1 MSRTQFAV
9 VAVVLVALG
18 GSVVAQQQAAPAPV
32 PAAAPATPLPAD
44 LPEWAYT
51 PPNPPG
57 SPPAPSSLPA
67 DDNAVIRIPGVERTL
82 TRGQLRGL
90 KEIPDWRPEEHVG
103 APDVVRFGRPD
114 PVPTAAGALQWT
126 VRACG
131 FCHLADGGGRPENAS
146 VNGLPVA
153 YFIQQMDDFKNG
165 LRDSIDHRKNNTNL
179 MITYAK
185 NATDAE
191 LRSAAEYFAGK
202 PYGKRVK
209 VIESATAPK
218 VRLQGGMHMPVPA
231 AEGGSMEPIGD
242 HIVEVP
248 DDHLRAEARDT
259 HMGYT
264 AYVPV
269 GSINRGKML
278 AATYQCATCHGQSF
292 EGLGPVPPL
301 AGRSPS
307 YVTRQMYDMKHGARK
322 GPWAEMMQPI
332 VQKMSVKDMMQVS
345 AFLASLNPPAAT
357 TTRAA
362 R

>member
-1 MSRTQFAV
+1 MSRTPFVV
-9 VAVVLVALG
+9 VAVILVALG
-18 GSVVAQQQAAPAPV
+18 GSVVAQQQAAPAF
-32 PAAAPATPLPAD
+32 PAVD

-57 SPPAPSSLPA
+57 APPPPSSLPA
-67 DDNAVIRIPGVERTL
+67 DDSAVVRIPGVERTL
-82 TRGQLRGL
+82 TRGQLRGV
-90 KEIPDWRPEEHVG
+90 KEIPDWRPEEHTG
-103 APDVVRFGRPD
+103 APDIVRFGRE
-114 PVPTAAGALQWT
+114 G

-153 YFIQQMDDFKNG
+153 YFLQQMEDLKNG
-165 LRDSIDHRKNNTNL
+165 LRDSADHRKNNTNM
-179 MITYAK
+179 MIAYAK
-185 NATDAE
+185 GATPE
-191 LRSAAEYFAGK
+191 EIRAAAQYFASK
-202 PYGKRVK
+202 PYGKRIK
-209 VIESATAPK
+209 VVESRTAPK

-231 AEGGSMEPIGD
+231 AEGGSMEPIGEQ
-242 HIVEVP
+242 IVEVP

-259 HMGYT
+259 RMGYT

-269 GSINRGKML
+269 GSINRGKQL
-278 AATYQCATCHGQSF
+278 AATYQCTTCHGANL

-307 YVTRQMYDMKHGARK
+307 YTTRQLYDMKLGARK
-322 GPWAEMMQPI
+322 GPWADLMTP
-332 VQKMSVKDMMQVS
+332 VVTKMSLKDMMYVS
-345 AFLASLNPPAAT
+345 AYAASLNPPAST

>member
-1 MSRTQFAV
+1 V
-9 VAVVLVALG
+9 N
-18 GSVVAQQQAAPAPV
+18 
-32 PAAAPATPLPAD
+32 

-57 SPPAPSSLPA
+57 APPPPSSLPA
-67 DDNAVIRIPGVERTL
+67 DDTAVIRIPGVERTL
-82 TRGQLRGL
+82 TRGQLRGVA
-90 KEIPDWRPEEHVG
+90 EIPDWRPQEHTG
-103 APDVVRFGRPD
+103 APAVVRFGR
-114 PVPTAAGALQWT
+114 TAEG

-153 YFIQQMDDFKNG
+153 YFLQQMEDFKRG
-165 LRDSIDHRKNNTNL
+165 ARDSADPRKNNTNL
-179 MITYAK
+179 MITYAR
-185 NATDAE
+185 NATPEEIRA
-191 LRSAAEYFAGK
+191 AAEYFAAK
-202 PYGKRVK
+202 PYGKRIT
-209 VIESATAPK
+209 VIESRTAPK

-231 AEGGSMEPIGD
+231 AQGGGMEPIGEQ
-242 HIVEVP
+242 IVEVP

-269 GSINRGKML
+269 GSLERGKQL
-278 AATYQCATCHGQSF
+278 AAVYQCTTCHGASL
-292 EGLGPVPPL
+292 EGMGPVPPL

-307 YVTRQMYDMKHGARK
+307 YTTRQLYDMKLGARK
-322 GPWAEMMQPI
+322 GSWAELMTPI
-332 VQKMSVKDMMQVS
+332 VAKMSLKDMMYVS
-345 AFLASLNPPAAT
+345 AYAASLNPPAAT

>member
-1 MSRTQFAV
+1 MARTQFAA
-9 VAVVLVALG
+9 VAVVVVILG
-18 GSVVAQQQAAPAPV
+18 VSVVAAQQQAAPAP
-32 PAAAPATPLPAD
+32 AAAPAPPLPAD

-57 SPPAPSSLPA
+57 SPPNPSSLPT
-67 DDNAVIRIPGVERTL
+67 DDNAIIRIPGVERAL
-82 TRGQLRGL
+82 TRGQLRGV
-90 KEIPDWRPEEHVG
+90 KEIPDWRPEEHTT
-103 APDVVRFGRPD
+103 APDVVRFGR
-114 PVPTAAGALQWT
+114 TAEGVVV

-153 YFIQQMDDFKNG
+153 YFIQQMNDFKNG

-191 LRSAAEYFAGK
+191 VRAAAEYFASK
-202 PYGKRVK
+202 PYGKRIK
-209 VIESATAPK
+209 VIESQTAPK
-218 VRLQGGMHMPVPA
+218 VRLQGGMHMPVPP
-231 AEGGSMEPIGD
+231 AEGGGMEPIGD
-242 HIVEVP
+242 QIVEVP

-269 GSINRGKML
+269 GSIARGQQL
-278 AATYQCATCHGQSF
+278 SATYQCATCHGRNL
-292 EGLGPVPPL
+292 EGMGPVPPL

-307 YVTRQMYDMKHGARK
+307 YTARQLYDMKHGARK
-322 GPWAEMMQPI
+322 GSWAELMTPI
-332 VQKMSVKDMMQVS
+332 VAKMSLKDMMNVS
-345 AFLASLNPPAAT
+345 AYAASLNPPAST
-357 TTRAA
+357 TTRAEK
-362 R
+362 

>member
-1 MSRTQFAV
+1 MNRTQAAV

-18 GSVVAQQQAAPAPV
+18 GSVVAQQQAAPAP
-32 PAAAPATPLPAD
+32 AAAPVPPPAN

-57 SPPAPSSLPA
+57 APPPPSSLPA
-67 DDNAVIRIPGVERTL
+67 DDTAVIRIPGVERTL
-82 TRGQLRGL
+82 TRGQLRGVT
-90 KEIPDWRPEEHVG
+90 EIPDWRPEEHTG
-103 APDVVRFGRPD
+103 APAVVRFGR
-114 PVPTAAGALQWT
+114 TAEG

-153 YFIQQMDDFKNG
+153 YFLQQMEDFKTG
-165 LRDSIDHRKNNTNL
+165 ARDSADPRKNNTNM

-185 NATDAE
+185 GATPEE
-191 LRSAAEYFAGK
+191 LRAAAEYFAAK
-202 PYGKRVK
+202 PYGRRIK
-209 VIESATAPK
+209 VVESRTAPK

-231 AEGGSMEPIGD
+231 AEGGGMEPIGEQ
-242 HIVEVP
+242 IVEVP

-278 AATYQCATCHGQSF
+278 AATYQCTTCHGANL

-307 YVTRQMYDMKHGARK
+307 YTTRQLYDMKLGARK
-322 GPWAEMMQPI
+322 GPWAELMTPI
-332 VQKMSVKDMMQVS
+332 VQKMSLADMMNVS
-345 AFLASLNPPAAT
+345 AYAASLNPPAAT

>member
-1 MSRTQFAV
+1 MSRMHGV
-9 VAVVLVALG
+9 LVAVVLVFLG
-18 GSVVAQQQAAPAPV
+18 VSVGAGQQAAPAP
-32 PAAAPATPLPAD
+32 AAAPAPPPVN

-57 SPPAPSSLPA
+57 APPPPSSLPA
-67 DDNAVIRIPGVERTL
+67 DDTAVIRIPGVERTL
-82 TRGQLRGL
+82 TRGQLRGV
-90 KEIPDWRPEEHVG
+90 KEIPDWRPEEHAG
-103 APDVVRFGRPD
+103 IPDVVRFGRE
-114 PVPTAAGALQWT
+114 G

-146 VNGLPVA
+146 VSGLPIA
-153 YFIQQMDDFKNG
+153 YFLQQMEDFKNG
-165 LRDSIDHRKNNTNL
+165 LRDSADHRKNNTNM
-179 MITYAK
+179 MIGFAK
-185 NATDAE
+185 SATLE
-191 LRSAAEYFAGK
+191 ENRAAAAYFGAK
-202 PYGKRVK
+202 PYGKRINV
-209 VIESATAPK
+209 VESRTAPK
-218 VRLQGGMHMPVPA
+218 VRLQGGMHMPIPA
-231 AEGGSMEPIGD
+231 AQGGGMEPIGEQ
-242 HIVEVP
+242 IVEVP

-278 AATYQCATCHGQSF
+278 AATYQCTTCHGANL

-307 YVTRQMYDMKHGARK
+307 YTTRQLYDMKLGARK
-322 GPWAEMMQPI
+322 GPWAELMTPI
-332 VQKMSVKDMMQVS
+332 VQKMSLADMMNVS
-345 AFLASLNPPAAT
+345 AYAASLNPPAAT

>member
-1 MSRTQFAV
+1 MSRMQLAV
-9 VAVVLVALG
+9 VAAALVTLG
-18 GSVVAQQQAAPAPV
+18 GSLVAQQQAAPAP
-32 PAAAPATPLPAD
+32 AAAPTPPPVD

-57 SPPAPSSLPA
+57 APPPPSSLPT
-67 DDNAVIRIPGVERTL
+67 DDNAIVRIPGVERTL
-82 TRGQLRGL
+82 TRGQLRGV

-103 APDVVRFGRPD
+103 APDVVRFGR
-114 PVPTAAGALQWT
+114 TAEGGAVL

-153 YFIQQMDDFKNG
+153 YFIQQMQDFKNG
-165 LRDSIDHRKNNTNL
+165 LRDSADHRKNNTNM
-179 MITYAK
+179 MIGFSK
-185 NATDAE
+185 LATDAE
-191 LRSAAEYFAGK
+191 VKAAAEYFASK
-202 PYGKRVK
+202 PYGKRIK
-209 VIESATAPK
+209 VIESRTAPK

-231 AEGGSMEPIGD
+231 AEGGGMEPIGEQ
-242 HIVEVP
+242 IVEVP

-269 GSINRGKML
+269 DSINRGKQL
-278 AATYQCATCHGQSF
+278 AAAYQCTTCHGANL
-292 EGLGPVPPL
+292 EGMGPVPPL

-307 YVTRQMYDMKHGARK
+307 YTTRQLYDMKLGARK
-322 GPWAEMMQPI
+322 GPWAELMTPI
-332 VQKMSVKDMMQVS
+332 VAKMSLKDMMYVS
-345 AFLASLNPPAAT
+345 AYAASLNPPATT

-362 R
+362 K

>member
-1 MSRTQFAV
+1 MSRV
-9 VAVVLVALG
+9 HGVLVAVVLVFLG
-18 GSVVAQQQAAPAPV
+18 VSVGAGQQAAPAP
-32 PAAAPATPLPAD
+32 AAAPAPPPVN

-57 SPPAPSSLPA
+57 APPPPSSLPA
-67 DDNAVIRIPGVERTL
+67 DDTAVIRIPGVERTL
-82 TRGQLRGL
+82 TRGQLRGV
-90 KEIPDWRPEEHVG
+90 KEIPDWRPEEHAG
-103 APDVVRFGRPD
+103 IPDVVRFGRE
-114 PVPTAAGALQWT
+114 G

-146 VNGLPVA
+146 VSGLPIA
-153 YFIQQMDDFKNG
+153 YFLQQMEDFKNG
-165 LRDSIDHRKNNTNL
+165 LRDSADHRKNNTNM
-179 MITYAK
+179 MIGFAK
-185 NATDAE
+185 SATLE
-191 LRSAAEYFAGK
+191 ENRAAAAYFGAK
-202 PYGKRVK
+202 PYGKRINV
-209 VIESATAPK
+209 VESRTAPK
-218 VRLQGGMHMPVPA
+218 VRLQGGMHMPIPA
-231 AEGGSMEPIGD
+231 AQGGGMEPIGEQ
-242 HIVEVP
+242 IVEVP

-278 AATYQCATCHGQSF
+278 AATYQCTTCHGANL

-307 YVTRQMYDMKHGARK
+307 YTTRQLYDMKLGARK
-322 GPWAEMMQPI
+322 GPWAELMTPI
-332 VQKMSVKDMMQVS
+332 VQKMSLADMMNVS
-345 AFLASLNPPAAT
+345 AYAASLNPPAAT

>member
-1 MSRTQFAV
+1 MSQTQSAV

-18 GSVVAQQQAAPAPV
+18 GSVVAQQPAAPAPAAATA
-32 PAAAPATPLPAD
+32 PAAPLPAD

-57 SPPAPSSLPA
+57 APPPPSALPA
-67 DDNAVIRIPGVERTL
+67 DDNAVIRISGVERTL

-90 KEIPDWRPEEHVG
+90 KEIPDWRPEQHVG
-103 APDVVRFGRPD
+103 APDVVRFGRPG
-114 PVPTAAGALQWT
+114 TAANGWD

-153 YFIQQMDDFKNG
+153 YFMQQMQDFRDG
-165 LRDSIDHRKNNTNL
+165 LRDSVDHRKNNTNM
-179 MITYAK
+179 MIIYAK

-191 LRSAAEYFAGK
+191 LRAAAEYFASK

-231 AEGGSMEPIGD
+231 AEGGGMEPIGD
-242 HIVEVP
+242 QIVEVP

-278 AATYQCATCHGQSF
+278 AATYQCATCHGQSL

-307 YVTRQMYDMKHGARK
+307 YTARQLYDMKHGARK
-322 GPWAEMMQPI
+322 GPWAELMTPI
-332 VQKMSVKDMMQVS
+332 VQKMSLKDIMQVS
-345 AFLASLNPPAAT
+345 AFIASLNPPAAT

-362 R
+362 K